1 MELLET
7 VDKVTQLSRI
17 LLWRY
22 ISVLLFFALHK
33 HKMLMFLWTK
43 CYESRLHCLTI
54 FHRLHFRSHS
64 ELLHQWVLLSNHCIF
79 FVVCVCEYISS
90 CAMYHN
96 NVVGFYSLHFQLILS
111 LSMETIPTSKL
122 ISFLLKH
129 RALCHRNHSW
139 HFSYWEQEQPH
150 QPISGENEIER
161 GRGFIIVESLSC
173 NLGAQR
179 KQQRKVSKG

>member
-64 ELLHQWVLLSNHCIF
+64 EWLHQWVLLSNHCIF
-79 FVVCVCEYISS
+79 FVVQCLCVNTFLHVQCTTTMLWVFIHFIFNWFFLSQWKQFQPV
-90 CAMYHN
+90 N
-96 NVVGFYSLHFQLILS
+96 WLVFYWSTVLS
-111 LSMETIPTSKL
+111 ATETIHD
-122 ISFLLKH
+122 IS
-129 RALCHRNHSW
+129 AIGNRNNHINPS
-139 HFSYWEQEQPH
+139 QE
-150 QPISGENEIER
+150 R
-161 GRGFIIVESLSC
+161 TR
-173 NLGAQR
+173 
-179 KQQRKVSKG
+179 